1 MSEITPFVSRIDHS
15 AEANLKAFIESVR
28 QGPNPFGEHIRF
40 EENVWDVTG
49 TRMASGLGRQRITFS
64 TLESAA
70 SKSPILFR
78 VDFLNFAK
86 AYIVHRQSLIP
97 SRNSQHRLSAL
108 RAVDLVLR
116 KFEVEIIHIRA
127 DHLDHVAKIIGDHFS
142 AEGAYRIANQ
152 VELLSEFLCEAR
164 LISAPFQWR
173 NSIPRPL
180 GTVRVGPQHA
190 ANRAKKL
197 PSGTALEA
205 LALAFRRAVHP
216 SDRLIAATAALLCS
230 APVRIGEVL
239 RMRADCEVED
249 CTAAGTP
256 AYGLRWWTEKGVD
269 PEVRWVLPVMVPTAR
284 AAVAILRE
292 VTSEARR
299 IAGWYAKHP
308 SEIYLPAQL
317 AHLRGADFIP
327 LAAADQLL
335 GLVAEKWAERRGLK
349 VVQVAGQPQ
358 FAFLEFERSVLI
370 DIPDGFP
377 IFDKA
382 TKLHASDAMFLVQF
396 NEFRTDR
403 GTSSCMIEGVTQR
416 QISDGLG
423 ARAKHGTASM
433 FSRLGLANEDGSPI
447 KMTTHSF
454 RHYLNTLAQRGA
466 ADPLDIAKWS
476 GRSSPRQNAVYDH
489 VSADELLDDL
499 EMAVGGDVSPLKM
512 QPPASL
518 EEFSALSTGAA
529 HVTEY
534 GFCLHDFAMLP
545 CQLHRDCLSCEE
557 HVCVKGD
564 KKKEMALEK
573 VLNISRDLLNRS
585 EDAADQGYEGV
596 DRWKDHQLR
605 TVERVEQ
612 ILAIMRDPD
621 LPIGTVIR
629 AAPERVGERLPSGSQ
644 KLST

>member
-1 MSEITPFVSRIDHS
+1 M
-15 AEANLKAFIESVR
+15 
-28 QGPNPFGEHIRF
+28 
-40 EENVWDVTG
+40 
-49 TRMASGLGRQRITFS
+49 
-64 TLESAA
+64 
-70 SKSPILFR
+70 FR
-78 VDFLNFAK
+78 DEFLNFAK
-86 AYIVHRQSLIP
+86 AYIAHRQALTP
-97 SRNSQHRLSAL
+97 VRNPQQRLSGL

-127 DHLDHVAKIIGDHFS
+127 DHLNHVAKIIGEHFS

-152 VELLSEFLCEAR
+152 VELLSEFLCDAC

-173 NSIPRPL
+173 NPIPRPVS
-180 GTVRVGPQHA
+180 TVRVGPQHA

-205 LALAFRRAVHP
+205 LALAFRRAVNP

-249 CTAAGTP
+249 RTAAGTP

-269 PEVRWVLPVMVPTAR
+269 PEVRWVLPVMVPTAK

-299 IAGWYAKHP
+299 IAAWYAKHP

-327 LAAADQLL
+327 LSAADQLL
-335 GLVAEKWAERRGLK
+335 GVGAEYWAAKRGLV
-349 VVQVAGQPQ
+349 VVQLGGQPH
-358 FAFLEFERSVLI
+358 FAFKEFERSVLM

-377 IFDKA
+377 IIDRA
-382 TKLHASDAMFLVQF
+382 TKLQASDAMFLVQF

-403 GTSSCMIEGVTQR
+403 GTSSCMIEGVTQQR
-416 QISDGLG
+416 IRDGLG
-423 ARAKHGTASM
+423 GRASHGVHSM
-433 FSRLGLANEDGSPI
+433 FSRLGLVNEDGSPI

-476 GRSSPRQNAVYDH
+476 GRSSSRQNAAYDH

-499 EMAVGGDVSPLKM
+499 EKAVAGDVSPLKM
-512 QPPASL
+512 NLPASL

-564 KKKEMALEK
+564 RKKEMALEQ

-605 TVERVEQ
+605 TVQRVEQ

-621 LPIGTVIR
+621 LPVGTLIR
-629 AAPERVGERLPSGSQ
+629 AAPDRSGERLPSASQ
-644 KLST
+644 KLSP